1 MPACVS
7 QITAAPPFA
16 APGAPRKTTSVHEAF
31 RALTRPR
38 RIAVALLAMWVLNL
52 FDLHCTLSEA
62 EHCHFVEMNPIAA
75 KLMESPWW
83 VLAGYKFALVG
94 FGTAILVFLR
104 RHSVAELG
112 AWFLLTT
119 YAYVGVRW
127 YVYFECLYADKHNIM
142 VAAMAWSP

>member
-1 MPACVS
+1 MPGCVT
-7 QITAAPPFA
+7 QISTAPELA
-16 APGAPRKTTSVHEAF
+16 ARLTPRGTLGVGAAF
-31 RALTRPR
+31 GALTRPR
-38 RIAVALLAMWVLNL
+38 RIAIALVAMWVLNL

-62 EHCHFVEMNPIAA
+62 EQCHFVEMNPIAA

-83 VLAGYKFALVG
+83 VLAAYKCALVG
-94 FGTAILVFLR
+94 FGTAILIFLR
-104 RHSVAELG
+104 KHSVAELG

-142 VAAMAWSP
+142 VAALAWSP

>member
-1 MPACVS
+1 MASCATQISAVRELTAPTTPRSKVS
-7 QITAAPPFA
+7 V
-16 APGAPRKTTSVHEAF
+16 RDAF

-38 RIAVALLAMWVLNL
+38 RIAIALLAMWILNL

-62 EHCHFVEMNPIAA
+62 EQCHFVEMNPIAA

-83 VLAGYKFALVG
+83 VLAAYKCALVG
-94 FGTAILVFLR
+94 FGTAILIFLR
-104 RHSVAELG
+104 KHSVAELG

>member
-1 MPACVS
+1 LAASPALGT
-7 QITAAPPFA
+7 TARVRA
-16 APGAPRKTTSVHEAF
+16 AFE
-31 RALTRPR
+31 ALTRPR
-38 RIAVALLAMWVLNL
+38 RIAIALLAMWVLNL

-62 EHCHFVEMNPIAA
+62 EQCHFVEMNPIAA
-75 KLMESPWW
+75 RLMESPWW
-83 VLAGYKFALVG
+83 VLAAYKCALVA

-104 RHSVAELG
+104 KHSVAELG

-142 VAAMAWSP
+142 VAALAWSP